1 MEKAFEP
8 PPDLTYLT
16 LWQLLPWAQPPYC
29 WTENCTLFQLGLSI
43 QYRYL
48 WWRSQ
53 IETLWTIPIRIIRGL
68 VLAPSDNGENIKWL
82 VAKVLWTFLYRGL
95 PKLFYQALFSV
106 YRINL
111 EISVGSTFESFL
123 KLTSVKL
130 VRRSFTFLKVD
141 TKLIENGFSSASYSW
156 RWVWFS
162 DMLGQLLMR
171 SILDLV
177 WNFDAFNITSCYWV
191 PGEKGRLVLGAILT
205 TNFSDFC
212 IWLQLQF

>member
-1 MEKAFEP
+1 MWKGRLSHHLTFKTDLTFVEKAFEP

-29 WTENCTLFQLGLSI
+29 WTENWTLFQLGLSI

-95 PKLFYQALFSV
+95 RKLFCQALSLV

-111 EISVGSTFESFL
+111 EISNSVGSTFKSFL
-123 KLTSVKL
+123 KLTSVKFGAQKFHF
-130 VRRSFTFLKVD
+130 STTFGLFLRYARA
-141 TKLIENGFSSASYSW
+141 T
-156 RWVWFS
+156 
-162 DMLGQLLMR
+162 
-171 SILDLV
+171 LDLV
-177 WNFDAFNITSCYWV
+177 WNFDAFNTTSCYWV

-205 TNFSDFC
+205 ANFSDFC